1 MMKLYNNSSIFH
13 RSRDSSSHHSNSL
26 FKQEPPTI
34 KKYGVVSS
42 SRASL
47 HHGLSGG
54 YMRSTNTSANKIVD
68 SAEKSN
74 SRNTP
79 KRINFMG
86 GTKTFTKI
94 VKRDHL
100 KSQIIFEEMKREPL
114 KIAPS

>member
-1 MMKLYNNSSIFH
+1 
-13 RSRDSSSHHSNSL
+13 
-26 FKQEPPTI
+26 
-34 KKYGVVSS
+34 
-42 SRASL
+42 
-47 HHGLSGG
+47 
-54 YMRSTNTSANKIVD
+54 MRSTNTSANKIVD

-79 KRINFMG
+79 KRINFLG

-114 KIAPS
+114 KIAPSKIKRQKVVKQLHPSASAANSF